1 MARNEMTFR
10 ASLRLDSKAFQKG
23 VKDVQRSLNGLK
35 TSFMNFASAL
45 GLTLGLG
52 KFISLMKDTAVQLD
66 TAKNVL
72 KNVSENTVEYTE
84 SMIYL
89 RKISNDYG
97 QDLITLINNFGQFRA
112 AAKDSGIEIDGLRS
126 IYGSLVRAAGAFH
139 LSAEKTNDMM
149 LAVTQMFSKG
159 KVSSEELRRQLG
171 NVLPGAFNIMAKA
184 AGMAGITTNG
194 TTAELEEMMKK
205 GKVLAKDVMPAFA
218 ALLDEITANASF
230 DSLQGSLNR
239 LKNDW
244 TAFVEKADFAGFFQ
258 KMVNG
263 TSKALRVMTKDFSTI
278 KALLI
283 GAGTG
288 ILSGTIWNKGSK
300 NVNKWV
306 DETKKGLYSIRAD
319 IDETQKKYEQLTGL
333 KLGKHQPDFQTP
345 IPLGTLGPD
354 KTVRLKKEQLE
365 LNKARLNY
373 NNLLLQENQLEKDLG
388 LKRTLSAN
396 QVNRLRNEIK
406 NLELATKGVIS
417 ADIEQMSAF
426 QVVLSKVRK
435 TIRNIGT
442 AFKAAFS
449 SMVIGAIIAAVTFLV
464 TKLVEVI
471 RETKRIN
478 NIVKDSEEAIERVSA
493 AESETVVELTKCKK
507 ELTENEKGSVRFQKA
522 VEGVN
527 KVMGLTGD
535 KAYTIESNID
545 DIVSAVDDWIVKLK
559 EVARVQAIISKINEL
574 TAKNI
579 ELENENEVARA
590 DDNYGKKKKNRL
602 IYTIPGYTPPN
613 EVLTGKAAKLES
625 TIAKNNS
632 EIAENNKAI
641 DILTS
646 KLDAEGLDQLYG
658 KHKDNPLNNSGTTSG
673 HAKTKLDDVKELFEN
688 YDKEIK
694 KLENQLKGGAITAD
708 EYQKELDR
716 VIDSTYK
723 SAAAFGDLNEYLKG
737 FGKDNIDKFSK
748 RIADLKLDFD
758 NIVDDKYDDRQ
769 KEVGKELME
778 KIEGQIT
785 KGLEQGVKDRK
796 AQDIYANIRGPK
808 ERDTTFDYKLE
819 KVDIAKE
826 DYDNIKEYLD
836 HLRELRNELINLGQ
850 TGTEQFQQLNI
861 LIGEAAQAATTFRDR
876 AKLAEWKKDIE
887 ELSKTYKEQMY
898 GSIRDVA
905 SSFERLYN
913 VYKDFASV
921 FGTDIDPDGNFQ
933 KILTI
938 FGALF
943 ETFETIYSVVQSLN
957 TLQQTQAA
965 LEKAQNDEKMR
976 ALETQIGLE
985 AGLGAAKVAA
995 SEAAT
1000 AAMAGEAVAAKALGM
1015 ALKDAAAGAAAANA
1029 MQVPYPGNLAA
1040 LASNIAA
1047 IGAAYGSIKAFAKG
1061 GVVTGGPKTG
1071 DHTLIRANAGE
1082 LVLNGKQQ
1090 STLFNMLNGKA
1101 GMGGGQVEFKIRG
1114 TDLVGTLNNYNQKRR
1129 G

>member
-23 VKDVQRSLNGLK
+23 VKDVQRSLSGLK
-35 TSFMNFASAL
+35 ASFMNFASAL

-52 KFISLMKDTAVQLD
+52 KFISLMKDTSIQLD

-263 TSKALRVMTKDFSTI
+263 TSKALQMMTRDFSTF

-283 GAGTG
+283 GAGSG
-288 ILSGTIWNKGSK
+288 ILGSK
-300 NVNKWV
+300 IW
-306 DETKKGLYSIRAD
+306 KKGQKAVNEWEANLVKR
-319 IDETQKKYEQLTGL
+319 IDDVGNAAEQAQAKYEKLFGDQFLIDYKTLKNAYVNPPNQKLAISEDQFRKGRDAILEYNKAMLEADKLSRQLGRPKIL
-333 KLGKHQPDFQTP
+333 
-345 IPLGTLGPD
+345 D
-354 KTVRLKKEQLE
+354 KRDITALKKEIKE
-365 LNKARLNY
+365 I
-373 NNLLLQENQLEKDLG
+373 G
-388 LKRTLSAN
+388 LDMRSEG
-396 QVNRLRNEIK
+396 QVAVDSMSLMQ
-406 NLELATKGVIS
+406 KGVTALRVGFAKLKVAIS
-417 ADIEQMSAF
+417 
-426 QVVLSKVRK
+426 
-435 TIRNIGT
+435 
-442 AFKAAFS
+442 AAFS
-449 SMVIGAIIAAVTFLV
+449 SMVIGAVIAAVSFLI
-464 TKLVEVI
+464 TKLVEAA
-471 RETKRIN
+471 RETKRIK
-478 NIVKDSEEAIERVSA
+478 NIVEDSEKAIEAVSA
-493 AESETVVELTKCKK
+493 SESETVVELRKCKK
-507 ELTENEKGSVRFQKA
+507 ELTENEKGSLRFQKA

-535 KAYTIESNID
+535 KAYTVESNID
-545 DIVSAVDDWIVKLK
+545 DIVSAVDDWIAKLK

-579 ELENENEVARA
+579 ELENENDLIKNDKNSYWYKGARGMEE
-590 DDNYGKKKKNRL
+590 NMMRTKYHERL
-602 IYTIPGYTPPN
+602 
-613 EVLTGKAAKLES
+613 
-625 TIAKNNS
+625 AKNTL
-632 EIAENNKAI
+632 EIAQNNKAI
-641 DILTS
+641 DNLTS
-646 KLDAEGLDQLYG
+646 KLDEEGLDQLYG
-658 KHKDNPLNNSGTTSG
+658 GGNDDPFNNSGTTSG
-673 HAKTKLDDVKELFEN
+673 SSGETKTKTKLDDVKELFEN

-737 FGKDNIDKFSK
+737 FGKGNIDKFKK
-748 RIADLKLDFD
+748 RITDLKLDFD
-758 NIVDDKYDDRQ
+758 DIVDDKYDDRQ
-769 KEVGKELME
+769 KELGQKLID

-836 HLRELRNELINLGQ
+836 HLRELRKELINLGQ

-887 ELSKTYKEQMY
+887 ELSKTYREQMY

-1000 AAMAGEAVAAKALGM
+1000 AAMAGETVAAKALGI

-1061 GVVTGGPKTG
+1061 GIVGGNSTTG
-1071 DHTLIRANAGE
+1071 DKNIVRANSGE
-1082 LVLNGKQQ
+1082 MILTKAQQ
-1090 STLFNMLNGKA
+1090 GTLFNMLNGKA

>member
-1 MARNEMTFR
+1 MAKTNFNFQAT
-10 ASLRLDSKAFQKG
+10 LKLQSKEFQKG
-23 VKDVQRSLNGLK
+23 VRDIQKSLAGLK
-35 TSFMNFASAL
+35 ASFMNFVSAL

-52 KFISLMKDTAVQLD
+52 KFISLMKDTSIQLD

-72 KNVSENTVEYTE
+72 KNVSESTVEYTE

-194 TTAELEEMMKK
+194 TTAELEDMMKK

-263 TSKALRVMTKDFSTI
+263 TSKALQTMTKDFSTF

-283 GAGTG
+283 GAGSG
-288 ILSGTIWNKGSK
+288 ILGSK
-300 NVNKWV
+300 IW
-306 DETKKGLYSIRAD
+306 KKGQKAVNEWEANLVKR
-319 IDETQKKYEQLTGL
+319 IDDVGNAAEQAQAKYEKLFGDQFLIDYKTLKNAYVNPPNQKFAISEDQFRKGRDAILEYNKAMLEADKLSRQLGRPKIL
-333 KLGKHQPDFQTP
+333 
-345 IPLGTLGPD
+345 D
-354 KTVRLKKEQLE
+354 KRDITALKKEIKEIGLDMRSDGKVAVDSMSLWQKSVTALRVGYAK
-365 LNKARLNY
+365 LKA
-373 NNLLLQENQLEKDLG
+373 
-388 LKRTLSAN
+388 A
-396 QVNRLRNEIK
+396 
-406 NLELATKGVIS
+406 IS
-417 ADIEQMSAF
+417 
-426 QVVLSKVRK
+426 
-435 TIRNIGT
+435 
-442 AFKAAFS
+442 AAFS
-449 SMVIGAIIAAVTFLV
+449 SVIIGAVIAAVSFLI
-464 TKLVEVI
+464 TKLVEAA
-471 RETKRIN
+471 RETKRIK
-478 NIVKDSEEAIERVSA
+478 NIVEDSEKAIEAVSA
-493 AESETVVELTKCKK
+493 AESETVVELRKCKK
-507 ELTENEKGSVRFQKA
+507 ELTENEKGSLRFQKA

-535 KAYTIESNID
+535 KAYTVESNID
-545 DIVSAVDDWIVKLK
+545 DIVSAVDDWIAKLK

-579 ELENENEVARA
+579 ELENENDLIKNDKNSYWYKGARGM
-590 DDNYGKKKKNRL
+590 DENLMRTKYHERL
-602 IYTIPGYTPPN
+602 
-613 EVLTGKAAKLES
+613 
-625 TIAKNNS
+625 AKNTL
-632 EIAENNKAI
+632 EIAQNNKAI
-641 DILTS
+641 DNLTS

-658 KHKDNPLNNSGTTSG
+658 KHNDGPEIINNSGNTSG
-673 HAKTKLDDVKELFEN
+673 HTETKGKTKLDDVKDLFEN

-716 VIDSTYK
+716 LIDSTYK

-737 FGKDNIDKFSK
+737 FGKGNIDKFKK

-758 NIVDDKYDDRQ
+758 DIVDDKYDDQQ
-769 KEVGKELME
+769 KEVGQKLID
-778 KIEGQIT
+778 KIERQIT

-836 HLRELRNELINLGQ
+836 HLRELRKELINLGQ

-887 ELSKTYKEQMY
+887 ELSKTYREQMY

-976 ALETQIGLE
+976 ALEAQIGLE

-1000 AAMAGEAVAAKALGM
+1000 AAMAGEAVAAKALGV

-1114 TDLVGTLNNYNQKRR
+1114 DSLYGCLENYKIKRK

>member
-1 MARNEMTFR
+1 MAKTNFNFQAT
-10 ASLRLDSKAFQKG
+10 LKLQSKEFQKG
-23 VKDVQRSLNGLK
+23 VRDIQKSLAGLK
-35 TSFMNFASAL
+35 ASFMNFASAL

-52 KFISLMKDTAVQLD
+52 KFVSMMKDTAVQLD

-72 KNVSENTVEYTE
+72 KNVSESTVEYTE

-139 LSAEKTNDMM
+139 LSADKTNDMM

-159 KVSSEELRRQLG
+159 KVASEELRRQLG

-194 TTAELEEMMKK
+194 TTAELEDMMKK

-218 ALLDEITANASF
+218 SLLDEITANASF

-263 TSKALRVMTKDFSTI
+263 TSKALRVMTKDFSTF

-288 ILSGTIWNKGSK
+288 ILSGMLW
-300 NVNKWV
+300 
-306 DETKKGLYSIRAD
+306 KKGERAIKVWSED
-319 IDETQKKYEQLTGL
+319 AAKQFDEISQKAQKAQADFQKLFNHPNDRMPDYGDLMKAKAGKAPYRVAISDTDFKKAAKAMIEYNNALLEQDQMMKDYGKGAMLTRREINELKKSNSLLTKELRTQGEVVVGEMSLMQKAGL
-333 KLGKHQPDFQTP
+333 KLKT
-345 IPLGTLGPD
+345 TL
-354 KTVRLKKEQLE
+354 
-365 LNKARLNY
+365 
-373 NNLLLQENQLEKDLG
+373 
-388 LKRTLSAN
+388 
-396 QVNRLRNEIK
+396 
-406 NLELATKGVIS
+406 
-417 ADIEQMSAF
+417 
-426 QVVLSKVRK
+426 
-435 TIRNIGT
+435 RNIGT

-449 SMVIGAIIAAVTFLV
+449 SMVIGAIIAAVSFLI
-464 TKLVEVI
+464 TKLVEAAK
-471 RETKRIN
+471 ETKRIK
-478 NIVKDSEEAIERVSA
+478 NIVEDSEKAIEAVSA
-493 AESETVVELTKCKK
+493 AESETVVELRKCKK
-507 ELTENEKGSVRFQKA
+507 ELTENEKGSLRFQKA

-535 KAYTIESNID
+535 KAYTVESNID
-545 DIVSAVDDWIVKLK
+545 DIVSAVDDWIAKLK

-579 ELENENEVARA
+579 ELENENDMVRN
-590 DDNYGKKKKNRL
+590 DKNS
-602 IYTIPGYTPPN
+602 YWYKG
-613 EVLTGKAAKLES
+613 AKGMDASLMRTKFIDRIS
-625 TIAKNNS
+625 KNS
-632 EIAENNKAI
+632 IEIAQNNKAI
-641 DILTS
+641 DNLTS

-658 KHKDNPLNNSGTTSG
+658 KHNDGPDIVYTSG
-673 HAKTKLDDVKELFEN
+673 NTSGDTKTKGKTRLDDVKDLFEN
-688 YDKEIK
+688 YDNEIK

-737 FGKDNIDKFSK
+737 FNKVNIDKFKK

-769 KEVGKELME
+769 KELGKELMD

-836 HLRELRNELINLGQ
+836 HLKELRNELINLGQ

-887 ELSKTYKEQMY
+887 ELSNTYREQMY
-898 GSIRDVA
+898 SSVRDVA

-943 ETFETIYSVVQSLN
+943 ETFEAIYSVVQSLN

-976 ALETQIGLE
+976 ALETQIALE
-985 AGLGAAKVAA
+985 GSLGATKVAA

-1000 AAMAGEAVAAKALGM
+1000 AALAGETVAAKALGV
-1015 ALKDAAAGAAAANA
+1015 ALKDVAAGAAAANA
-1029 MQVPYPGNLAA
+1029 MELPYPYNLAA

-1061 GVVTGGPKTG
+1061 GIVGGNSTTG
-1071 DHTLIRANAGE
+1071 DKNIVRANSGE
-1082 LVLNGKQQ
+1082 MILTKAQQ
-1090 STLFNMLNGKA
+1090 GTLFSMLNGKA